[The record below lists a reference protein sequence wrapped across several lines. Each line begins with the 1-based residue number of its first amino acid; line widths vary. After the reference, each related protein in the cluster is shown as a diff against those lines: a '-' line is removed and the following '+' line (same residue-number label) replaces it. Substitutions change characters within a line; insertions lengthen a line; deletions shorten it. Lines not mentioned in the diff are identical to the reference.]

1 MSQLNVNA
9 ISAAAAAAVNT
20 GFFITAGDG
29 KGITIPKNH
38 SMVKIPEKK
47 IGKGKGK
54 TVAYCLIPEFENDI
68 LVETEN
74 VTKMVPILNE
84 ILCELQRDIIIRMQR
99 DRIGAV
105 TPTDIGIDSCI
116 AEWTNRTFSAETVGA
131 WFDNEVAELLAYQI
145 ILARGFDADALTR
158 EQKEAIETRIAA
170 YRASYVEC
178 ASKFPSLNPAQC
190 AELARV
196 ISLLELSGPIVARI
210 KDKIV
215 PKPVN
220 SSLGFGE

>member
-1 MSQLNVNA
+1 MSETNT
-9 ISAAAAAAVNT
+9 NT

-29 KGITIPKNH
+29 KGIPVQNGF

-54 TVAYCLIPEFENDI
+54 TVAYTIIPDFEYAV
-68 LVETEN
+68 LTAPETA
-74 VTKMVPILNE
+74 VKMVPIMNE
-84 ILCELQRDIIIRMQR
+84 ILQELQRDIIIRMQR
-99 DRIGAV
+99 DSVAAV
-105 TPTDIGIDSCI
+105 TPTDIGIESCI
-116 AEWTNRTFSAETVGA
+116 AEWSNRTFSAETVGA

-145 ILARGFDADALTR
+145 ILARGFDADSLT
-158 EQKEAIETRIAA
+158 QKQQDAIETRIAA

-196 ISLLELSGPIVARI
+196 ISLLELNGPIVARI

-215 PKPVN
+215 PKPV
-220 SSLGFGE
+220 SASLGFGE

>member
-1 MSQLNVNA
+1 MTAFNLNS
-9 ISAAAAAAVNT
+9 IAAAAT

-29 KGITIPKNH
+29 KGVPVMNGY

-47 IGKGKGK
+47 VGKGKGK
-54 TVAYCLIPEFENDI
+54 TVAYCTIPDFDYAV
-68 LVETEN
+68 LTAAETA
-74 VTKMVPILNE
+74 VKMVPIMNE
-84 ILCELQRDIIIRMQR
+84 ILQELQRDIIIRMQR
-99 DRIGAV
+99 DSVAAV
-105 TPTDIGIDSCI
+105 TPTDIGIESCI
-116 AEWTNRTFSAETVGA
+116 AEWSNRTFSAETVGM

-145 ILARGFDADALTR
+145 ILARGFDAENLT
-158 EQKEAIETRIAA
+158 QKQQESIEVRIAA

-196 ISLLELSGPIVARI
+196 ISLLELNGPIVARI

-215 PKPVN
+215 PKPV
-220 SSLGFGE
+220 SASLGFGE